1 MQLNINGKLVAIV
14 AAAAVAC
21 SGLGLAVS
29 QAVSSAAPQPAAVPK
44 VVTPAPTPK
53 KATAPKPEETQ
64 APPPQNQII
73 INNNP
78 PATVA
83 PTPPPAAVTADPW
96 GVVQTYYGDIQSGD
110 YGDAWA
116 LLGSGA
122 ITGQTYGQFA
132 AGFANSANQVVTEN
146 WESGDTVNINVS
158 ALDTAT
164 GVVQYFSGSYTVD
177 NGIITSASLTQTG

>member
-1 MQLNINGKLVAIV
+1 MQLNINGKV
-14 AAAAVAC
+14 AAIIAASAVAC

-29 QAVSSAAPQPAAVPK
+29 QAVSSPAPPPAAVPK
-44 VVTPAPTPK
+44 VVTPAPKETP
-53 KATAPKPEETQ
+53 
-64 APPPQNQII
+64 APPPQNKII

-83 PTPPPAAVTADPW
+83 PALPPAAVTPDPW
-96 GVVQTYYGDIQSGD
+96 QVVQTYYGDIQSGD
-110 YGDAWA
+110 YVDAWG

-122 ITGQTYGQFA
+122 TTGQTYDQFA

-146 WESGDTVNINVS
+146 WESGDTANVDVS

-164 GVVQYFSGSYTVD
+164 EVVQYFSGSYTVH

>member
-1 MQLNINGKLVAIV
+1 MELNINGKLVAIV
-14 AAAAVAC
+14 AATAVAC
-21 SGLGLAVS
+21 AGLGLAVS
-29 QAVSSAAPQPAAVPK
+29 QAVSSPAPQHVAVHK
-44 VVTPAPTPK
+44 VVAPAPE
-53 KATAPKPEETQ
+53 KATAPKPKETQ
-64 APPPQNQII
+64 AAPPQNQII

-78 PATVA
+78 MATVPPA
-83 PTPPPAAVTADPW
+83 PPQAAVTADPW
-96 GVVQTYYGDIQSGD
+96 GVVQTYYGDIQSAD

-122 ITGQTYGQFA
+122 TIGQTYGQFA

-146 WESGDTVNINVS
+146 WESGDTVNVNVS

-164 GVVQYFSGSYTVD
+164 GVVQYFTGSYTVD